1 MILGYILICGMGA
14 AQPNAV
20 DGCMVTTR
28 LFPNMELCKE
38 GRQLFL
44 NYSNLREGHYVEDSD
59 CFRLGTKVLI
69 LRTGPKEKRHDSK

>member
-28 LFPNMELCKE
+28 LFPNMVLCKE

-69 LRTGPKEKRHDSK
+69 LRTGLKEKANDR